1 LRKLIRAL
9 PFVLGLALLSCS
21 QDHGLSPTAAEP
33 GSGLRGR
40 ITFTGVWPDST
51 RDVVLVVSKKY
62 PSGVTDRDALL
73 GFVLENF
80 LNGNI
85 LLCDTIPKFSPT
97 YDYHISL
104 QPGTYEWVLVIWFPD
119 IPEYLYGVKELGAY
133 YQNPSLQT
141 APSAVE
147 IIDGVTYDR
156 INIAADFANVG
167 RELPF
172 FRRGVKR

>member
-1 LRKLIRAL
+1 MRAL
-9 PFVLGLALLSCS
+9 PCFLGLALFSCAL
-21 QDHGLSPTAAEP
+21 DHGLSPNTAEP
-33 GSGLRGR
+33 GSGIRGR
-40 ITFTGVWPDST
+40 ITFTGSWPDST

-62 PSGVTDRDALL
+62 PSGITGRDALY
-73 GFVLENF
+73 GFVLENV

-85 LLCDTIPKFSPT
+85 LLCDTIPEFSAT
-97 YDYHISL
+97 YDYHVSL

-133 YQNPSLQT
+133 YQNPNLQT
-141 APSAVE
+141 VPATVK

-156 INIAADFANVG
+156 IDIKADFANVN

-172 FRRGVKR
+172 YRRGVGR

>member
-1 LRKLIRAL
+1 LTGLRRGL
-9 PFVLGLALLSCS
+9 FCVLGAALLSCS
-21 QDHGLSPTAAEP
+21 PDHGLSPTASAP
-33 GSGLRGR
+33 GSGISGR
-40 ITFTGVWPDST
+40 ITFTGAWPDST

-62 PSGVTDRDALL
+62 PAGVTDRDGLL

-85 LLCDTIPKFSPT
+85 LLCDTIPRSSAT
-97 YDYHISL
+97 YDYRVSL

-119 IPEYLYGVKELGAY
+119 TPEYLYGVKELGAY
-133 YQNPSLQT
+133 YRNPALQT
-141 APSAVE
+141 TPSPVE

-156 INIAADFANVG
+156 IDIPADFANVG

-172 FRRGVKR
+172 FRRGRGR